1 MQERIARLV
10 EWLLRLVLPAPGRH
24 RAVAPLPTMR
34 CMDAPTVR
42 LACVPVAHVWLPQ
55 SRDVVDTGL
64 VRPYVVAH
72 ERRCGTH
79 SVQAVAR

>member
-1 MQERIARLV
+1 MQERIGRLV

-24 RAVAPLPTMR
+24 RAVVPPPAMR

-42 LACVPVAHVWLPQ
+42 LARVPVAHVWLPQ
-55 SRDVVDTGL
+55 GRDIVDTGL
-64 VRPYVVAH
+64 VRPYVVDH
-72 ERRCGTH
+72 ERRHGAH